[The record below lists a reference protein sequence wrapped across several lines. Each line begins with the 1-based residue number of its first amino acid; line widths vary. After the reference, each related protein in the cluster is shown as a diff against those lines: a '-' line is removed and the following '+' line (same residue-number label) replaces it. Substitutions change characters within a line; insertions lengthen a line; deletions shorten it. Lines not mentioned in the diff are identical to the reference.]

1 MKKKSLA
8 AAIPFIFAA
17 GFAVAEGTSGT
28 SGMSTGQG
36 GSQNYGSGASSA
48 SNASSASS
56 ASSASGM
63 DSRSTTT
70 GMKGQEVPVP
80 RPEVNM
86 STDESRAEEITQR
99 ARQLSNDQ
107 QSDLER
113 QSSGG
118 MGSGSSD
125 AGYSS
130 NASGGDDSRGAR
142 GMDSRSTTTGMKGQE
157 VPVPETEV
165 RTSTD
170 ESRADEIMQRARQLS
185 NDQQSGMRQ
194 SSGGM
199 ESGSRDAGYS
209 SGMNSA
215 ESSSSSHSS
224 SGEGGQEQYHQQS
237 TSGSTSGMS
246 GGAVHSQG
254 SRGMSPAHADEKA
267 ATTGSSNA
275 DGSTF
280 GGVSSPVPSG
290 ERSGYGRIAPPES
303 EAGQSN
309 MMQQGDPN
317 TGWGRV
323 APPESGTSQGTR

>member
-8 AAIPFIFAA
+8 AAIPLIFAA

-28 SGMSTGQG
+28 SGMSG
-36 GSQNYGSGASSA
+36 GQNYESGASS
-48 SNASSASS
+48 
-56 ASSASGM
+56 M
-63 DSRSTTT
+63 DSRSTTS

-86 STDESRAEEITQR
+86 STDESRAEEVMQR

-107 QSDLER
+107 QSGLER

-118 MGSGSSD
+118 VGSGSSD

-130 NASGGDDSRGAR
+130 NVSGGDVSRGGR
-142 GMDSRSTTTGMKGQE
+142 GMDSSSTTTGMKGQE
-157 VPVPETEV
+157 VPVPEEEV
-165 RTSTD
+165 RMNTD

-185 NDQQSGMRQ
+185 NERQSGMRQ

-199 ESGSRDAGYS
+199 ESESRDTGYRS
-209 SGMNSA
+209 AMNSGG
-215 ESSSSSHSS
+215 SSSSSYSS
-224 SGEGGQEQYHQQS
+224 SGAGGQEQYNQQS
-237 TSGSTSGMS
+237 VSGSTSGMG

-254 SRGMSPAHADEKA
+254 SRGMSPSHTDEKA
-267 ATTGSSNA
+267 ATTGSSSA
-275 DGSTF
+275 DDSTF

-323 APPESGTSQGTR
+323 APPEEGAPQGTR